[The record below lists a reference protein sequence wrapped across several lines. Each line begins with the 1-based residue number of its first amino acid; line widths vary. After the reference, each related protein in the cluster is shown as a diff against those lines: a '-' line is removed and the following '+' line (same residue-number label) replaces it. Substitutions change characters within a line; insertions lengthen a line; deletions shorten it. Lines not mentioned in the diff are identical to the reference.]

1 MKKSLII
8 IAIIVVVFVVAVLL
22 IGRTYYPDN
31 IAETAP
37 DGGAKNLKTRFY
49 KTDLATAAAAAD
61 GIVPTL
67 SSWGSNWKLSDQKN
81 EGSSAVLKAEV
92 PVVIFTD
99 DLEINMTGGENG
111 VTVNVRSNSRV
122 GKSDFGENRRH
133 VVQFLE
139 ALDKKLGNSG

>member
-49 KTDLATAAAAAD
+49 KTDLAPAAAAAD
-61 GIVPTL
+61 GIVPTP
-67 SSWGSNWKLSDQKN
+67 D
-81 EGSSAVLKAEV
+81 
-92 PVVIFTD
+92 
-99 DLEINMTGGENG
+99 
-111 VTVNVRSNSRV
+111 
-122 GKSDFGENRRH
+122 DFGGLGRPPSDPALLDWLAAWFRGDAEWSVKRLVRLRATP
-133 VVQFLE
+133 LE
-139 ALDKKLGNSG
+139 RCVSSP